1 MPKFIMLPKMVINLG
16 GYIVENKAQ
25 LEYRDVI
32 VGNPKN
38 ESVKIYVPIY
48 SEQNVVDIE
57 KLGLLVHRFTED
69 ESLVEELAIM
79 KKKVEE
85 RPI

>member
-16 GYIVENKAQ
+16 GYIIENKAD
-25 LEYRDVI
+25 LNYRDVI
-32 VGNPKN
+32 VGNPKE
-38 ESVKIYVPIY
+38 ESVKIFVPIY
-48 SEQNVVDIE
+48 SEKNVEDIE

-69 ESLVEELAIM
+69 ESFVEEIEIM